1 MIFRVS
7 EIGQKKGREKR
18 PFSFVCPPPIFFRAV
33 VSVMG
38 RIKQHFLDQGLTA
51 KDIPLAFACVL
62 FVFFF
67 CCCFL
72 SLSFSFVS
80 KGERSFL
87 RLYCSGLVL
96 MNETNSCTDARIF
109 VRSPFPLARLLAGQI
124 PRSLLHH
131 LRGVHVGRRVRN
143 PTVQNNLP
151 AFRKHRGD

>member
-67 CCCFL
+67 VVVFFL
-72 SLSFSFVS
+72 SHSPLSRKESARSYDCIVRGSF
-80 KGERSFL
+80 
-87 RLYCSGLVL
+87 
-96 MNETNSCTDARIF
+96 
-109 VRSPFPLARLLAGQI
+109 
-124 PRSLLHH
+124 
-131 LRGVHVGRRVRN
+131 
-143 PTVQNNLP
+143 
-151 AFRKHRGD
+151 

>member
-7 EIGQKKGREKR
+7 EIGREKR
-18 PFSFVCPPPIFFRAV
+18 PLSFVCLPPIFFHAI

-72 SLSFSFVS
+72 SLT
-80 KGERSFL
+80 
-87 RLYCSGLVL
+87 LVL
-96 MNETNSCTDARIF
+96 TTVMFGARFNE
-109 VRSPFPLARLLAGQI
+109 
-124 PRSLLHH
+124 
-131 LRGVHVGRRVRN
+131 RN
-143 PTVQNNLP
+143 ELVY
-151 AFRKHRGD
+151 

>member
-67 CCCFL
+67 VVVVFFL
-72 SLSFSFVS
+72 LLL
-80 KGERSFL
+80 FL
-87 RLYCSGLVL
+87 RL
-96 MNETNSCTDARIF
+96 
-109 VRSPFPLARLLAGQI
+109 
-124 PRSLLHH
+124 
-131 LRGVHVGRRVRN
+131 
-143 PTVQNNLP
+143 
-151 AFRKHRGD
+151 